1 MKETFLL
8 LADYNAKTN
17 REMLEVLDKVPAGK
31 LTEKNGLFFESIAGT
46 LNHLLQADVLWLER
60 FAANVPELADVASK
74 LPAVKPK
81 DPKGP
86 AFADLPAF
94 SKTRAAADE
103 AIGEAMR
110 LFPEGRYGSTLVYR
124 NIKGEEQKK
133 IAWQAVLHFFNHQTH
148 HRGQVAAAL
157 DQIGVQND
165 FSNLIWKF

>member
-1 MKETFLL
+1 
-8 LADYNAKTN
+8 
-17 REMLEVLDKVPAGK
+17 MLEVLDKLPAGK

-60 FAANVPELADVASK
+60 FAANFPELGGVASK

-81 DPKGP
+81 DPK
-86 AFADLPAF
+86 AISFADLPAF
-94 SKTRAAADE
+94 RKARAAVDE
-103 AIGEAMR
+103 AIEEAMK
-110 LFPEGRYGSTLVYR
+110 LFPEGKYGSTLVYR
-124 NIKGEEQKK
+124 NIRGEEQKK

-157 DQIGVQND
+157 DQFGVEND